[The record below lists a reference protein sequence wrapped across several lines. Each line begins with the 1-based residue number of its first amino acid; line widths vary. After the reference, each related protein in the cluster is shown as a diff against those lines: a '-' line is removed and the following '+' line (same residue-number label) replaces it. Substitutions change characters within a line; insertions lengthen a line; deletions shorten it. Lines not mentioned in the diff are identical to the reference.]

1 MASEITYAEV
11 KFKNESK
18 TSGAN
23 PGSPAA
29 LEEKTSPHKSKPGF
43 HKQLFASLLILLLLL
58 AISFFIAFVKKMWGC
73 CPEHWMDSNTSCYFI
88 PAESKTWT
96 DSKKKCTEMGAH
108 LLVINSREEQQFIS
122 KTLKKYT
129 AYYVGLSDL
138 ERKNHWQWIDQSPYD
153 ENAVSWHSGEPN
165 DSNEHC
171 VLLNYRNSNQ
181 DGVWG
186 LNDANCEI
194 PQSSICETMKL
205 YL

>member
-23 PGSPAA
+23 PGSPA
-29 LEEKTSPHKSKPGF
+29 E
-43 HKQLFASLLILLLLL
+43 
-58 AISFFIAFVKKMWGC
+58 KMWGC